1 VDEERRRQ
9 IQVMVASIEFTK
21 DAAPAPK

>member
-21 DAAPAPK
+21 DAAAAK